1 MELYWQKSRR
11 GLDLIVHTDSGED
24 VKVGG
29 IRETKR
35 GIEAMAFTTGYDPGR
50 SGKDLPS
57 IEEARRFVESYEP
70 WRDFFAEHL
79 EVSPGVRPMPEE
91 AGNQ

>member
-1 MELYWQKSRR
+1 MELYWQKTRR
-11 GLDLIVHTDSGED
+11 GVDLIVRSDSGEE

-29 IRETKR
+29 VRDTKR

-57 IEEARRFVESYEP
+57 IEEAMRFVEMFEP
-70 WRDFFAEHL
+70 WRDFFPDPL
-79 EVSPGVRPMPEE
+79 TVSPGVRPIREE
-91 AGNQ
+91 GA

>member
-1 MELYWQKSRR
+1 MELYWRKSRR
-11 GLDLIVHTDSGED
+11 GLDLIVHSDSGED

-50 SGKDLPS
+50 SGKDLPNL
-57 IEEARRFVESYEP
+57 EEAMKFVEMFEP
-70 WRDFFAEHL
+70 WREFFPEEL
-79 EVSPGVRPMPEE
+79 TVSPGVRPMREE
-91 AGNQ
+91 GDA

>member
-1 MELYWQKSRR
+1 MELFWQKTRR
-11 GLDLIVHTDSGED
+11 GVDLLVRTDSGEE

-29 IRETKR
+29 VRETKR

-57 IEEARRFVESYEP
+57 VEEAMHFVEMFEP
-70 WRDFFAEHL
+70 WREFFPDQL
-79 EVSPGVRPMPEE
+79 TVSPGVRPMREE
-91 AGNQ
+91 GA

>member
-11 GLDLIVHTDSGED
+11 GLDLIVRTDAGED

-29 IRETKR
+29 IRETRR

-57 IEEARRFVESYEP
+57 VEEARRFVEAFEP
-70 WRDFFAEHL
+70 WRDFFAEPL
-79 EVSPGVRPMPEE
+79 QVSPDVRPMPET
-91 AGNQ
+91 GGGQ

>member
-11 GLDLIVHTDSGED
+11 GLDLIVRSDSGEE

-50 SGKDLPS
+50 SGKDLQDLD
-57 IEEARRFVESYEP
+57 EARRFVEAFEP
-70 WRDFFAEHL
+70 WRDFFPEPL
-79 EVSPGVRPMPEE
+79 QVSPVVRPMPDGD
-91 AGNQ
+91 GN